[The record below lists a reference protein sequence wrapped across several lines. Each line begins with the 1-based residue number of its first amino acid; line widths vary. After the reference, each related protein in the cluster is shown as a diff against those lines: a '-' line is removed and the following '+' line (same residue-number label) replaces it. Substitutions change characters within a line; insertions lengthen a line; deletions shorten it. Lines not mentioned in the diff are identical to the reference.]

1 MHKECKYTNEHHK
14 SNDVFK
20 KKEIFV
26 HAVSSATSLRWLCKL
41 KG

>member
-26 HAVSSATSLRWLCKL
+26 HAVSSATSRRWLCEL